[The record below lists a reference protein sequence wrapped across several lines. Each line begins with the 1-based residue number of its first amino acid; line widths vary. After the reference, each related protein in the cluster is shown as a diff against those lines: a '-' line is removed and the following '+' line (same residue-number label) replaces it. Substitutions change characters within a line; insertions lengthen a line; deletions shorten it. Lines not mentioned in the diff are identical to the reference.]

1 MQGGNAPSG
10 TERRSHRGVCSLQAS
25 LGRLS
30 DWHRGTKRPHPPES
44 PHRDPRFEPT
54 SRALADPPTPGG
66 AAPRTAFPLFADPS
80 PPFRRLSAGAAAPQ
94 RTASPGLAGLQH
106 GAARPE
112 RLFSSSP
119 FPEGLAAAVQS
130 ALSWGGG
137 GQDGE
142 AGGVLGARRQGALGG
157 SERTRAA
164 DALMH
169 PLSLSPPLAP
179 GGFPQALLHAG
190 DTDARPQGAPLSRT
204 QSEAA
209 PPHDGAAA
217 EQTWPWNAARA
228 SWPPPRTPRPRSPPA
243 AASPPPAFTAA
254 GSRCSEVEML
264 QWSDSAAK
272 AANAG
277 QPEPPYPAAAD
288 IPEPVRAWHDAQR
301 HPLVPVVRW
310 ALLNLQGLM
319 QSPKP
324 QLQAFVLAL
333 NRATDD
339 AVSRRE
345 KGLPLVSLHELF
357 SLPLRLPTIVF
368 AAQRRRVSIGGSLPP
383 LHPTEHPPA
392 RTTVVSCLV
401 CNDERAEQ
409 VTGANVDD
417 IFRKLPPYAA
427 TAGIP
432 HLTVLLGL
440 RYCADGGAAG
450 TRPLRASDAGA
461 APAPPEPR
469 RAAAVPR
476 TALEHDLDTQEGLTE
491 GARYLLARL
500 PGGAD
505 APHISV
511 APVVDP
517 PPSNL
522 RPLTTT
528 LNSSGDAARRA
539 AASDTLA
546 ALPGFSAS
554 LASTSTL
561 TAALGL
567 PRTATGVPQMDPL
580 LWPGADSEPGRRAA
594 FDLRCVVN
602 PEKRASERSGS
613 TARRLSATGAPD
625 STVSSG
631 LDGHAPHSRPRR
643 SAVNLL
649 EGFLPQAGAAA
660 GGPRAPPAAH
670 AMPPP
675 QLPPLPPLHPAGPAP
690 PPPLHMSLPGSAALA
705 AAAQAVWEARSDAPP
720 TTSGAGPS

>member
-1 MQGGNAPSG
+1 MQA
-10 TERRSHRGVCSLQAS
+10 T
-25 LGRLS
+25 LGRLQ
-30 DWHRGTKRPHPPES
+30 WHRGTKRPHPPES

-54 SRALADPPTPGG
+54 SRALADPPTAGG

-80 PPFRRLSAGAAAPQ
+80 PPHRRLSAGAAAPH
-94 RTASPGLAGLQH
+94 RTASPRLSGMPH
-106 GAARPE
+106 DAARPE
-112 RLFSSSP
+112 RLYCSSP

-130 ALSWGGG
+130 ALNRGGRG
-137 GQDGE
+137 PDSE
-142 AGGVLGARRQGALGG
+142 AGGVLGATWQGMHSVLGG
-157 SERTRAA
+157 AELTRAA

-169 PLSLSPPLAP
+169 PLSQSPPLAP
-179 GGFPQALLHAG
+179 GGFAQALLHAG
-190 DTDARPQGAPLSRT
+190 DAGTRQQDVPLGRT

-209 PPHDGAAA
+209 APPDGAAA
-217 EQTWPWNAARA
+217 AQAWLWNAARA
-228 SWPPPRTPRPRSPPA
+228 SWPPQRSPRPPSPA
-243 AASPPPAFTAA
+243 AAPSSPPAFTAS
-254 GSRCSEVEML
+254 GSRCSMNDVL
-264 QWSDSAAK
+264 LWSECAAM

-288 IPEPVRAWHDAQR
+288 IPEPIRAWHDAQQ

-324 QLQAFVLAL
+324 QLHAFVVAL
-333 NRATDD
+333 DHATHD
-339 AVSRRE
+339 AVTRRE
-345 KGLPLVSLHELF
+345 QGLPLVSLHELF

-383 LHPTEHPPA
+383 LHPTEHPPP

-409 VTGANVDD
+409 VTRDNVDD

-450 TRPLRASDAGA
+450 VRSLRASDAGS
-461 APAPPEPR
+461 APAPSEPP
-469 RAAAVPR
+469 RAGAVPR
-476 TALEHDLDTQEGLTE
+476 SAQEHDLDTPEGISE
-491 GARYLLARL
+491 AARYLIAHL
-500 PGGAD
+500 GAE

-511 APVVDP
+511 APVVSP
-517 PPSNL
+517 PPSGL
-522 RPLTTT
+522 RPLITE
-528 LNSSGDAARRA
+528 LNSSADAAWRT
-539 AASDTLA
+539 AASDAFA

-554 LASTSTL
+554 RASTS

-567 PRTATGVPQMDPL
+567 HRTAPGVAQLDPL
-580 LWPGADSEPGRRAA
+580 LWTGADSEPRRRAA

-602 PEKRASERSGS
+602 PDKRTSERSGS
-613 TARRLSATGAPD
+613 SARRLSATGAPD
-625 STVSSG
+625 SAASSG
-631 LDGHAPHSRPRR
+631 LDSHAPPSRPRR

-649 EGFLPQAGAAA
+649 EGFLPQAGAL
-660 GGPRAPPAAH
+660 GGASLPRAPPAAH

-705 AAAQAVWEARSDAPP
+705 AAAQAVWEARHDAPP
-720 TTSGAGPS
+720 TSSGPGPS